1 MQINKIMKLLSD
13 KTYRELILMNHGF
26 YKSMDDE
33 SFLKKKFKLIMGKE
47 LNLDK
52 PCTFNEK
59 LQWLKI
65 HDHNPIYTDLVD
77 KFEVKKYIANR
88 LGNQYV
94 IPNIG
99 VWNTAEEIDFSKL
112 PNQFVLKCTHNS
124 GLGLCV
130 CKDKSSINIDKVK
143 KGLKRGLKENYYYPG
158 REWPYKNIRPRIIA
172 EEYLEDASGGLV
184 DYKFFCFD
192 GIVDNVMV
200 CIDRHIGHPKFYF
213 FDEHWNLLRLNI
225 SGKQASVDF
234 TLPKP
239 KCIDKMFEIASELSK
254 GFPFVRVDLY
264 ECNGSIYF
272 GELTF
277 YPDSGFDKNILP
289 ETDKYLGDLIKL

>member
-1 MQINKIMKLLSD
+1 MKNKIIRFVKDKNYRILVLMTLGFFSKLDD
-13 KTYRELILMNHGF
+13 KE
-26 YKSMDDE
+26 
-33 SFLKKKFKLIMGKE
+33 FLEMKFKATFGYE
-47 LNLDK
+47 LNLENPK
-52 PCTFNEK
+52 TFNEK

-77 KFEVKKYIANR
+77 KYEVKKYIANK

-99 VWNTAEEIDFSKL
+99 IWNTSEEIDFSKL

-130 CKDKSSINIDKVK
+130 CKDKSSINVKKVK
-143 KGLKRGLKENYYYPG
+143 KRLKRALKENYYYLG
-158 REWPYKNIRPRIIA
+158 REWPYKNIRPRVIA

-192 GIVDNVMV
+192 GFVDNVMV
-200 CIDRHIGHPKFYF
+200 CIDRHTGDPKFYF
-213 FDEHWNLLRLNI
+213 FDKHWNLLRLNI
-225 SGKQASVDF
+225 LGKQASVDF